1 MTRSIYIALL
11 VTAATAVSAGCSFR
25 VAGGAPTVDA
35 SAADLYLAAV
45 TYTREHHGW
54 PLRIDPRIMDSIP
67 TQFNYERDVH
77 IAPTPSL
84 AAETGEERRREMVL
98 GRLNVP
104 RERIENYIA
113 CTPHIG
119 GVPVK
124 RPWATPEWQA
134 AADSA
139 RSACAE
145 RESYG
150 IAIFGIPR
158 RAEGRQSWK
167 IRYYYLNA
175 VTRQVVDLELAPS
188 GRAWTVIAREEL
200 LSVSS

>member
-11 VTAATAVSAGCSFR
+11 VTAAVAASEGCSFR
-25 VAGGAPTVDA
+25 VAGGAHTVDA

-45 TYTREHHGW
+45 THTREHHGW
-54 PLRIDPRIMDSIP
+54 PLRVDPRIMDSIP
-67 TQFNYERDVH
+67 TKFNFERDVH

-84 AAETGEERRREMVL
+84 AAETREEQRREMIL
-98 GRLNVP
+98 ARLNVP
-104 RERIENYIA
+104 RERIEDYIA

-119 GVPVK
+119 GVPIK

-145 RESYG
+145 EESFAV
-150 IAIFGIPR
+150 AIFGLPR
-158 RAEGRQSWK
+158 RVEGRQTWK
-167 IRYYYLNA
+167 IRYYFLNA